1 MKVYAVIENVDS
13 GYSILSLHKDQKVAR
28 ENLDKLNKVRREY
41 SIVNEIFLALRF
53 RGEVL
58 SREDAEAYFS
68 GFSDV
73 YEIMEFELENTN
85 ALDSDVNM
93 WIQATERLKNEN
105 P

>member
-1 MKVYAVIENVDS
+1 M
-13 GYSILSLHKDQKVAR
+13 
-28 ENLDKLNKVRREY
+28 
-41 SIVNEIFLALRF
+41 RF
-53 RGEVL
+53 SWLFGLGGGVL
-58 SREDAEAYFS
+58 SREDAEAYFA

-105 P
+105 S